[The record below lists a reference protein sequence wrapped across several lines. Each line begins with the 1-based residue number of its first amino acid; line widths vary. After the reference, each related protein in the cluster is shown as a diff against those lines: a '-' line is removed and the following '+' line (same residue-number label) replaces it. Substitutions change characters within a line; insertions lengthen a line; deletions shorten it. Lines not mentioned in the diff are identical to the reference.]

1 MASLIGATSM
11 RAQEKKWR
19 AESDLDSLVRAEEVK
34 KDKERLAAARAL
46 AKEKLKA
53 AEETAKKI

>member
-19 AESDLDSLVRAEEVK
+19 TESDLDSLVRAEEVK